1 MLTFP
6 IWYLLVPFFVVLLGS
21 AIFAFFNLYHI
32 AQFGMQSIA
41 TTMVFG
47 AYLVGYLAIVAFS
60 FSLFATIDW
69 QAQVSI
75 EEILPYSSEASSR
88 FGL

>member
-1 MLTFP
+1 MLTLP
-6 IWYLLVPFFVVLLGS
+6 LWYLLIPFFVVLLGS

-32 AQFGMQSIA
+32 AQFGMRSLA
-41 TTMVFG
+41 TSMVFS

-60 FSLFATIDW
+60 FSLFAAMNW
-69 QAQVSI
+69 QDEVGI
-75 EEILPYSSEASSR
+75 EEILPYSNEASSR